1 VTRRESIS
9 DVEGGLLEAFKILT
23 SGYNDI
29 IFVKSEGRDA
39 LQADGIR
46 DTDKQFAQRIEH
58 LFERLLMDN
67 FGDRVCVQTYGNILT
82 SGIRVG
88 DDGKISLDCERCYE
102 LVS

>member
-9 DVEGGLLEAFKILT
+9 DVESSFLETFKIWT
-23 SGYNDI
+23 GDYNDI
-29 IFVKSEGRDA
+29 IFVKSEGCDV

-67 FGDRVCVQTYGNILT
+67 LRGELIQYVKYRV
-82 SGIRVG
+82 R
-88 DDGKISLDCERCYE
+88 SL
-102 LVS
+102 